1 MCRKK
6 SLLLVLAATP
16 LVALAEARYDEAEV
30 IDVEPV
36 IETVEY
42 IEPEEQC
49 RFEAVRTVSPQR
61 DSYTKPLIGALI
73 GGAIGNAMG
82 TKKRN
87 KKVGAVIGALVGGSI
102 ATDIAY
108 NPRPQTPRGGQNLR
122 REVCEVVDHVKPPK
136 ARDGLHGH
144 LPLPGRDASRPHGR
158 AARGHHPRAR
168 ARLAGLRP
176 GAQGVEC
183 RPRQWRWP
191 HATKVVTVP
200 VGGVLRLVLRLR
212 PRGATV
218 LGARRARNARRQRPP
233 AAAQSE
239 REQPPERPAPNDE
252 DATGRPTITIE
263 DAARNRAAS
272 LWRARSPARRRCRR
286 SAATAFGLTSKAVW
300 KTVFVDLSGRVR
312 EQPPRATRCAC

>member
-61 DSYTKPLIGALI
+61 DSYTRPLIGALI

-108 NPRPQTPRGGQNLR
+108 NPRPQTRRGGQTLR
-122 REVCEVVDHVKPPK
+122 REVCEVVDHVK
-136 ARDGLHGH
+136 RQRRVTGYMVTYRYQGETH
-144 LPLPGRDASRPHGR
+144 
-158 AARGHHPRAR
+158 RAR
-168 ARLAGLRP
+168 MDERP
-176 GAQGVEC
+176 GA
-183 RPRQWRWP
+183 
-191 HATKVVTVP
+191 
-200 VGGVLRLVLRLR
+200 
-212 PRGATV
+212 
-218 LGARRARNARRQRPP
+218 
-233 AAAQSE
+233 
-239 REQPPERPAPNDE
+239 
-252 DATGRPTITIE
+252 TI
-263 DAARNRAAS
+263 RVRV
-272 LWRARSPARRRCRR
+272 RVSPA
-286 SAATAFGLTSKAVW
+286 
-300 KTVFVDLSGRVR
+300 
-312 EQPPRATRCAC
+312 